1 MLPVTPNA
9 ARPRRAALRTTLALA
24 LAATLAISAR
34 AMPPVL
40 ATAPRAE
47 VRPPAVADQFYPSD
61 AGKLEAAVKGFLA
74 DALPSR
80 GERPLALVVPHAGYI
95 YSGQIAADGW
105 RQAMGQRYD
114 LVVILGVNHTT
125 PGFSGVS
132 VYTEGGFRTPLG
144 VAGIDA
150 KAAAELL
157 AADRDC
163 TFDPKVH
170 EREHSIEV
178 HVPFV
183 QVMFPGAKILPVV
196 MGSDDPALCARLGR
210 AVARVASGRRALIVA
225 SSDLA
230 HYPAYDGAVASD
242 RAVLAAVARL
252 DARGL
257 RDSIAAQRRAGRPG
271 LETCACGE
279 AAILA
284 VTEAAKALGATRGV
298 VISRANSGDA
308 AVGERDRVVGY
319 GAVMFTAGDAGADL
333 AALDLPGQ
341 ALPGATLGPAD
352 QRQLLAFARRTI
364 ERWFATQ
371 TVPLARGFAPAAR
384 RPQGAFVT
392 LLERGELRGCIG
404 RMQPDLPLAQV
415 VGTMALGAAFQDP
428 RFPPLEQRELADVE
442 IEISALTPLTRIP
455 GPEAIQIGRDGVE
468 IRKGGRTAVFLPE
481 VPVEQGW
488 DRNALLEH
496 LCLKAGLPKDA
507 WKRGAEFYAF
517 RSVMFRESRLR

>member
-1 MLPVTPNA
+1 
-9 ARPRRAALRTTLALA
+9 
-24 LAATLAISAR
+24 
-34 AMPPVL
+34 
-40 ATAPRAE
+40 
-47 VRPPAVADQFYPSD
+47 
-61 AGKLEAAVKGFLA
+61 
-74 DALPSR
+74 
-80 GERPLALVVPHAGYI
+80 
-95 YSGQIAADGW
+95 
-105 RQAMGQRYD
+105 
-114 LVVILGVNHTT
+114 
-125 PGFSGVS
+125 
-132 VYTEGGFRTPLG
+132 
-144 VAGIDA
+144 
-150 KAAAELL
+150 
-157 AADRDC
+157 
-163 TFDPKVH
+163 
-170 EREHSIEV
+170 
-178 HVPFV
+178 
-183 QVMFPGAKILPVV
+183 
-196 MGSDDPALCARLGR
+196 
-210 AVARVASGRRALIVA
+210 
-225 SSDLA
+225 
-230 HYPAYDGAVASD
+230 
-242 RAVLAAVARL
+242 
-252 DARGL
+252 
-257 RDSIAAQRRAGRPG
+257 
-271 LETCACGE
+271 
-279 AAILA
+279 
-284 VTEAAKALGATRGV
+284 
-298 VISRANSGDA
+298 
-308 AVGERDRVVGY
+308 
-319 GAVMFTAGDAGADL
+319 MFTAGDAGADL